1 MTKNNPILVETNHLI
16 KPSDTSGFSY
26 NRTAHFTTSVT
37 FNWFIFSG
45 IINCKKEWKFHNA
58 NAWTSFGEKSRVVFK
73 SEKQNFMEWFTENR
87 TNNSYPALKYVNM
100 KNEQSL

>member
-37 FNWFIFSG
+37 FN
-45 IINCKKEWKFHNA
+45 
-58 NAWTSFGEKSRVVFK
+58 
-73 SEKQNFMEWFTENR
+73 
-87 TNNSYPALKYVNM
+87 
-100 KNEQSL
+100 